1 MVQIKICGNHHPEDI
16 HVLDPFQASIDFVG
30 FIFTTQSKRW
40 VNPEKVKRWLEKH
53 QWLKPK
59 AVAVFLNQSLS
70 EISDVINMT
79 SMTVIQLHGNES
91 PSFCEELLD
100 RHPQLKL
107 WKTIS
112 VPANEQRRGDG
123 EELHERMVPYLP
135 LVDTILLDTKLPDRV
150 GGTGQTFDWS
160 VIPSVYHRISKYNQ
174 NSGGHVKLF
183 VAGGL
188 SAQNVGQLLA
198 QNPLDGI
205 DLASG
210 AEIEGLKNKER
221 IEALLNEV
229 NKHGNR

>member
-30 FIFTTQSKRW
+30 FIFTTQSKRR
-40 VNPEKVKRWLEKH
+40 VNPEEVKRWLEKH
-53 QWLKPK
+53 QWLKLK

-79 SMTVIQLHGNES
+79 NMTVIQLHGKES
-91 PSFCEELLD
+91 PSFCEQLLD

-112 VPANEQRRGDG
+112 VPAYDQQRGDG
-123 EELHERMVPYLP
+123 EELQERVVSYLP